1 VPQPRRLQK
10 TFVAWIRHCA
20 GDRGEFKTVGCRES
34 LIRPHRFLQLPPL
47 LFGEFQHL
55 LPPGGKHLAARTISL
70 ECRQSLSQRRD
81 GRGKFLGVGLHV
93 SRRLRARRA
102 AWLGIVSLGNLR
114 QKSHRSC
121 LPKQIKML

>member
-47 LFGEFQHL
+47 LVGEFQHL
-55 LPPGGKHLAARTISL
+55 LPPGVKHLATGNIGL
-70 ECRQSLSQRRD
+70 ECRHSLPQRRN
-81 GRGKFLGVGLHV
+81 GRREFLGVGLHV
-93 SRRLRARRA
+93 SRRLRPRRA
-102 AWLGIVSLGNLR
+102 AWLGIVSLGNL
-114 QKSHRSC
+114 
-121 LPKQIKML
+121 L